1 MTQITKKAIDA
12 SLKKLLM
19 KKPFDKITINDIAE
33 DCGISRMTFYYHF
46 RDIYDLVEWSCEED
60 ARRLTSGENGY
71 GYGSW
76 KEGLLALFNEIYENR
91 AFLANV
97 YHSTG
102 KDTVETYLYKILYN
116 LMLNVVEQQA
126 DGRALSAKDKEFIA
140 GFYRYAFAGV
150 ITDWIKDGMKED
162 PAVLVDKTEK
172 IVQGNLAAALDRF
185 SAGEN

>member
-1 MTQITKKAIDA
+1 MTQITKKAIES

-60 ARRLTSGENGY
+60 AKRLMEGEDGY
-71 GYGSW
+71 GTW
-76 KEGLLALFNEIYENR
+76 KEGLLALFNEIFENR

-102 KDTVETYLYKILYN
+102 KDTIETYLYKILYN
-116 LMLNVVEQQA
+116 LILKVVESKAQ
-126 DGRALSAKDKEFIA
+126 GLSVDLKDKEFLA
-140 GFYRYAFAGV
+140 GFYRYAFVGV
-150 ITDWIKDGMKED
+150 ITDWIRDGMKDD
-162 PAVLVDKTEK
+162 PEILVDKTEK
-172 IVQGNLAAALDRF
+172 IVRGNFDAALKRLCR
-185 SAGEN
+185 GKE